1 MTESSELYRGKSM
14 ETGEWVQGYLYRIWE
29 QAYILWG
36 AVNGV
41 PDMKEIDPE
50 SVCKCTGKTDQNGS
64 SIFEKDICKIH
75 SASIDEEDGLFV
87 VEWNSDS
94 AKFELFGWGLLV
106 DFESYNGYECETVGN
121 IYDNPE
127 MMKGE
132 AYGMHDM

>member
-14 ETGEWVQGYLYRIWE
+14 ETGEWVQGYLFRIWE

-41 PDMKEIDPE
+41 PDMTETDPE

-64 SIFEKDICKIH
+64 NIFEKDICIIH
-75 SASIDEEDGLFV
+75 SASMDEEDGLFI

-94 AKFELFGWGLLV
+94 AKFELSGCSFVV
-106 DFESYNGYECETVGN
+106 DFDNYNGYECEVIGN
-121 IYDNPE
+121 VSDNPE
-127 MMKGE
+127 LVKGE
-132 AYGMHDM
+132 